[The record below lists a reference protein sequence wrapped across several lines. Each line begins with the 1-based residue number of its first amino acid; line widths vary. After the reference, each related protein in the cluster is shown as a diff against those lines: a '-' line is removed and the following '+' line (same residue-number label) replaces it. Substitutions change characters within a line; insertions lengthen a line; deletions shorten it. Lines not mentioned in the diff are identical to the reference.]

1 MRKLIR
7 AFLISAAMAVAVISA
22 PGIAMAS
29 AAPTGHAVAVQPA
42 YVSRIT
48 AAYEWAV
55 KNTAGHR
62 YCYGGNGTS
71 ANGFGCPAGTYDCSG
86 EVAAAYAHAGIALPH
101 NTVAMLT
108 SGKLHRVA
116 TPKAGDLAFFRTG
129 HVELYAYGHTTF
141 GAHSSHDP
149 VIGFRAWSASWHP
162 TAFYRI

>member
-7 AFLISAAMAVAVISA
+7 AFLMSAAVVVAAVSA
-22 PGIAMAS
+22 PGIASAS
-29 AAPTGHAVAVQPA
+29 AAPTGHVVVVQPA

-48 AAYEWAV
+48 VAYQWAV

-86 EVAAAYAHAGIALPH
+86 LVAAAYAHAGIILAH
-101 NTVAMLT
+101 NTTAMMA

-116 TPKAGDLAFFRTG
+116 TPEAGDLAFYWSG
-129 HVELYAYGHTTF
+129 GWVHVELYGYGHVTF
-141 GAHSSHDP
+141 GAHSSH
-149 VIGFRAWSASWHP
+149 VFMRV
-162 TAFYRI
+162 